1 MNKLTYVWKIAKDR
15 WIRPYDEII
24 LRFNTKAK
32 EEDSLIWR
40 VYINGVEHLASG
52 FEVHGYIYDQ
62 ISYEGEV
69 KKFNVGCKGRVR
81 WDGTKA
87 VIITARKQP
96 EAAF

>member
-15 WIRPYDEII
+15 WIRPYDEIL